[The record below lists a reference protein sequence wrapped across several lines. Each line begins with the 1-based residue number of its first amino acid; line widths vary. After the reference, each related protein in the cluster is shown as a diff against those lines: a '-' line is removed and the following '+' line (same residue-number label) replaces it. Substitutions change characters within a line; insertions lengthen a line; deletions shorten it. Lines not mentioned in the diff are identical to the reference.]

1 MRDITIENK
10 NLKNLSVLV
19 DSRIKNI
26 KIINEDLSNL
36 QINVLVI
43 KNLPIDNS
51 KEYNELVLDFN
62 YMLNQNVTI
71 LQSSQNYVVLDNLD
85 NFDSFQKT
93 SEINDFFWYEE
104 EFPNIDESIEFYEFS
119 NENEYF
125 EKLDNIKQ

>member
-1 MRDITIENK
+1 MRNITIENK
-10 NLKNLSVLV
+10 NLKKLSVLV

-26 KIINEDLSNL
+26 KIINEDFSNL
-36 QINVLVI
+36 QINVLI
-43 KNLPIDNS
+43 IENLPTDNS

-71 LQSSQNYVVLDNLD
+71 LQSSQNYVVIDNLD

-93 SEINDFFWYEE
+93 SKINDFFWYEE
-104 EFPNIDESIEFYEFS
+104 EFSNIDESIEFYEFS